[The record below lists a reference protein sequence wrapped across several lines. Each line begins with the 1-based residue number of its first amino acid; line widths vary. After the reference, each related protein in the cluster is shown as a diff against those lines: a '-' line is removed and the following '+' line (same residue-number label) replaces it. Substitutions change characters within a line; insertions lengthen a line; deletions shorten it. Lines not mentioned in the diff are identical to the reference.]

1 MERFVI
7 VRSNRLNAFGT
18 RLNSD
23 NCRVVNMFCDKN
35 SAKIME
41 KEIKLFFHINLQEN
55 LFNPELAGVEE
66 ENIII
71 FDGHVRTEFLKWI
84 RKNNPKKRIILWL
97 WNTVAEVENNLHLEG
112 IPDGMEIWSYSEY
125 DCKKYNLSY
134 NTTFFW
140 DKKDKIEDEIVQD
153 LYFIGKDKGR
163 LQKVKYIASV
173 CNERKINFTYH
184 IVKTHKYSL
193 PKKEYKSSISYLE
206 VQKNIAK
213 SKAILDI
220 QVSKTAGPSLRALE
234 AVFYG
239 KKLVT
244 DDKNVKTFKFYN
256 KNNIFIIGEDDLN
269 ELKAFLD
276 SPVVPIREEDVEY
289 YNVRN
294 WLARFYLTKEDGDA

>member
-23 NCRVVNMFCDKN
+23 ICRVVNMFCDKN
-35 SAKIME
+35 SVKIME

-55 LFNPELAGVEE
+55 LFNPELVGVEE

-97 WNTVAEVENNLHLEG
+97 WNTVAEVEHNLHLES
-112 IPDGMEIWSYSEY
+112 IPDGIEIWSYSEY
-125 DCKKYNLSY
+125 DCKKYNLNY

-140 DKKDKIEDEIVQD
+140 DKKDKVEDEIVQD

-163 LQKVKYIASV
+163 LQKVKYVASA

-256 KNNIFIIGEDDLN
+256 KDNIFILGEDDLN
-269 ELKAFLD
+269 ELRVFLD
-276 SPVVPIREEDVEY
+276 SPVIPIREEDVEY

-294 WLARFYLTKEDGDA
+294 WLSRFNLTKEERNA

>member
-23 NCRVVNMFCDKN
+23 ICRVVNMFCDKN
-35 SAKIME
+35 SVKIME

-55 LFNPELAGVEE
+55 LFNPELVGVEE

-97 WNTVAEVENNLHLEG
+97 WNTVAEVENNLHLES
-112 IPDGMEIWSYSEY
+112 IPDGIEIWSYSEY
-125 DCKKYNLSY
+125 DCKKYNLNY

-140 DKKDKIEDEIVQD
+140 DKKDKVEDEIVQD

-163 LQKVKYIASV
+163 LKKVKYVASA

-256 KNNIFIIGEDDLN
+256 KDNIFILGEDDLN
-269 ELKAFLD
+269 ELRVFLD
-276 SPVVPIREEDVEY
+276 SPVIPIREEDVEY

-294 WLARFYLTKEDGDA
+294 WLSRFNLTKEERNA